1 MLATLADFLEI
12 SKALDSSLDPVYG
25 GPPTSAGTATAAST
39 VHRKTVQRSQINVIY
54 FTEESTIK

>member
-25 GPPTSAGTATAAST
+25 GPPTSAEPLQPPLQYIGKLYKGLKAL
-39 VHRKTVQRSQINVIY
+39 
-54 FTEESTIK
+54 

>member
-25 GPPTSAGTATAAST
+25 GPPTSAEALQPPLQYIGKLYKGLKSLWFTSQNTA
-39 VHRKTVQRSQINVIY
+39 QQ
-54 FTEESTIK
+54 